1 MSRTRMF
8 WAGAVTASLA
18 LGLIGSASA
27 ADESPSRA
35 MQELRR
41 IFFADSRINMLTFH
55 NMDDLFHTAPVR
67 ARGHAKPM
75 ARAEVP
81 LNFSYSFKG
90 ETVPAEDFLE
100 RTFTNALLIIK
111 DDHIVYERYRN
122 LTGPQTKFLSMSMAK
137 SITSILV
144 GAAVQDGLIKSI
156 DDQVVRY
163 VPELKGTAY
172 DGVTIRD
179 TLLMRSGIARSD
191 RYDPDPGS
199 DMTRL
204 REETMVQN
212 TRRATDEALTVKRR
226 EQPGTR
232 FNYSTLNT
240 TVLGWIIEKASGQ
253 PLQDYMSRRLWTPLG
268 AEADGFFITDG
279 PPGVG
284 RATNGMGYNAV
295 LRDYGRI
302 GQMMLHGGKANGRQI
317 IPAAWVRESTV
328 PIGPEPADADNA
340 QGYQYQWWT
349 LVDSNAYMAIGLQGQ
364 FIYVDPDT
372 RTVIVKL
379 SYFPLGNKTPSEE
392 SEAFFRAVSAWS
404 PASRRATMSGQ

>member
-1 MSRTRMF
+1 MLRLRDRWMSAAV
-8 WAGAVTASLA
+8 AGAVIGCIGLA
-18 LGLIGSASA
+18 RA
-27 ADESPSRA
+27 ADERPSHA

-41 IFFADSRINMLTFH
+41 IFFADARINMLTFH
-55 NMDDLFHTAPVR
+55 NMDSIFYTAPVR
-67 ARGHAKPM
+67 SRERPKSM
-75 ARAEVP
+75 LRAEAP
-81 LNFSYSFKG
+81 LEFSYRYKG
-90 ETVPAEDFLE
+90 APRAADDFLE

-111 DDHIVYERYRN
+111 NDRIVYERYRN

-144 GAAVQDGLIKSI
+144 GAAVQDGYIRSI
-156 DDQVVRY
+156 DDPIIAY
-163 VPELKGTAY
+163 VPELRRTAY

-179 TLLMRSGIARSD
+179 ALLMRSGIARSD
-191 RYDPDPGS
+191 RYDPDPNS

-204 REETMVQN
+204 RESTMVLN
-212 TRRATDEALTVKRR
+212 ERRATDEALTVKRR
-226 EQPGTR
+226 EAPGTR

-240 TVLGWIIEKASGQ
+240 TVLGWVLEKATKQ
-253 PLQDYMSRRLWTPLG
+253 PLQDYMTRRLWQPLG

-302 GQMMLHGGKANGRQI
+302 GQMMLHAGRANGRQI

-328 PIGPEPADADNA
+328 PTGPEPADAGER

-349 LVDSNAYMAIGLQGQ
+349 LTNSNAYMAIGLQGQ
-364 FIYVDPDT
+364 FIFVDPDT

-379 SYFPLGNKTPSEE
+379 SYFPLGNQAASEE
-392 SEAFFRAVSAWS
+392 SETFFRAASAWR
-404 PASRRATMSGQ
+404 PNRR